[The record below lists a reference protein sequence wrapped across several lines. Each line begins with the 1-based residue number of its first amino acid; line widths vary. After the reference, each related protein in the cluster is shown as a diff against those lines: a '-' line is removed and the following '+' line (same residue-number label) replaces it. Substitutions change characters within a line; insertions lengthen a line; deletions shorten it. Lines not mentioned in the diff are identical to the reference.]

1 MAIDDDDPF
10 ASAMREV
17 APISSNKHRQSTQQP
32 PKARDVIKQRRE
44 ASPQTA
50 PINNSASRHAP
61 ASQPE
66 PWSLRANGVSS
77 VVVRRLAA
85 GQPPIATTLDLHGMH
100 REPSLEQLRKA
111 IHTASQQGQRVL
123 RVIHGRGMHSSNR
136 PVLKQ
141 AVYHD
146 LQHGPC
152 AHHVLAAILEPNS
165 AGGACLV
172 LLRRD
177 RS

>member
-1 MAIDDDDPF
+1 MTINDEDSF
-10 ASAMREV
+10 AAAMSEV
-17 APISSNKHRQSTQQP
+17 APINYGNTHVTTTRRRP
-32 PKARDVIKQRRE
+32 NAREIVKQRRE
-44 ASPQTA
+44 ATPQVAPENSPL
-50 PINNSASRHAP
+50 RRAP

-66 PWSLRANGVSS
+66 PWSLRANGVSA

-85 GQPPIATTLDLHGMH
+85 GQPPIAMTLDLHGMH
-100 REPSLEQLRKA
+100 LESSIAALHEA
-111 IHTASQQGQRVL
+111 INSACQQGHRVL
-123 RVIHGRGMHSSNR
+123 RVIHGRGMHSSDR

-165 AGGACLV
+165 TGGACLV
-172 LLRRD
+172 LLRRE

>member
-1 MAIDDDDPF
+1 MPNDDDNPF
-10 ASAMREV
+10 AAAMREV
-17 APISSNKHRQSTQQP
+17 APISDDKHRQSTQRQ
-32 PKARDVIKQRRE
+32 PKARDVMKQRRE
-44 ASPQTA
+44 ASPATA
-50 PINNSASRHAP
+50 LNKHSASRHAP

-66 PWSLRANGVSS
+66 PWSLRANGVSA

-85 GQPPIATTLDLHGMH
+85 GQPPIASTLDLHGMH
-100 REPSLEQLRKA
+100 RESALKQLRNA
-111 IHTASQQGQRVL
+111 IHTATQQGQRVL
-123 RVIHGRGMHSSNR
+123 RVIHGRGMHSSDR

-146 LQHGPC
+146 LQHGSC

-165 AGGACLV
+165 AGGACLI
-172 LLRRD
+172 LLRRE

>member
-1 MAIDDDDPF
+1 MTHYDDDTF
-10 ASAMREV
+10 AKAMSEV
-17 APISSNKHRQSTQQP
+17 APIHDGNTHVTTTRRR
-32 PKARDVIKQRRE
+32 PKARDVIKQRR
-44 ASPQTA
+44 AAAPQSANSPSA
-50 PINNSASRHAP
+50 PRHAP

-66 PWSLRANGVSS
+66 PWSLRANGVSA

-85 GQPPIATTLDLHGMH
+85 GQPPIAVTLDLHGMNRDSALAALH
-100 REPSLEQLRKA
+100 QA
-111 IHTASQQGQRVL
+111 ITVACQQGHRVL
-123 RVIHGRGMHSSNR
+123 RVIHGRGMHSSDR

-146 LQHGPC
+146 LQHGAC

-165 AGGACLV
+165 TGGACLV
-172 LLRRD
+172 LLRRE